1 MTRLSRPLAGKAA
14 LVTGASGG
22 IGRGIAQRL
31 SSDGASVLVH
41 YNSRPDP
48 AEKLVAELEAAGG
61 RAVAVQ
67 ADLTRSEAV
76 ARLFAAAPEALGSI
90 DIVVANAGVSAPRE
104 PIAAVTDET
113 YERVLAA
120 NTKAT
125 FFVLRE
131 AARRIADGG
140 RIIVIGSSTS
150 IYQPAGFAAYAGTK
164 APTLV
169 LPRILAAELAP
180 RGVTVN
186 LLVSGAINAGF
197 LDDWSEEDKAKL
209 AAASPFNRLG
219 TPQDIADI
227 AAFLAGDEAR
237 WLSGQTLVA
246 NGAATI

>member
-1 MTRLSRPLAGKAA
+1 MAGLKTPLVGKVA

-31 SSDGASVLVH
+31 AGDGASVLVH
-41 YNSRPDP
+41 YNSRPEP
-48 AEKLVAELEAAGG
+48 ADKLVAELEAAGG
-61 RAVAVQ
+61 RAMAAQ
-67 ADLTRSEAV
+67 ADLSQSGSV
-76 ARLFAAAPEALGSI
+76 VRLFAAAAEALGPI
-90 DIVVANAGVSAPRE
+90 DIVVANAGVSAPRQ
-104 PIAAVTDET
+104 PIVEVTDEI
-113 YERVLAA
+113 YEHALSA

-140 RIIVIGSSTS
+140 RIIIVGSSTS
-150 IYQPAGFAAYAGTK
+150 IYQPAGFSAYAGTK

-186 LLVSGAINAGF
+186 LLVSGAVDAGF

-219 TPQDIADI
+219 TPQDIADV
-227 AAFLAGDEAR
+227 AAFLASDDAR